1 MIDDPFYGQLPDGE
15 RPDIMLYIFPHLT
28 EFLAVDLRDDYSE
41 VVLMNTDEVFD
52 GDFFLGLEAEFSKTL
67 REGNIY
73 PFAHVINLPLRLE
86 EIVRSVAMTSILDK
100 LGVDTYDEE
109 ELPSVVVFIISGGA
123 LSMHSDKLINSLRD
137 LLKTYPGGSEISQ
150 WEGVISRLVADENRV
165 LQELSYQELTEA
177 LRDDSP
183 DYFTLWENRN

>member
-1 MIDDPFYGQLPDGE
+1 MIDDPFYGQMPDGE
-15 RPDIMLYIFPHLT
+15 RPDIMLYIFPHLR
-28 EFLAVDLRDDYSE
+28 EFLAVDLRDDTSE
-41 VVLMNTDEVFD
+41 VILMNSDDVFD
-52 GDFFLGLEAEFSKTL
+52 ADFFGGLEAEFSRTL

-86 EIVRSVAMTSILDK
+86 EIVRTVAMASILEK
-100 LGVDTYDEE
+100 LGVDSFDDEDM
-109 ELPSVVVFIISGGA
+109 PAVVVFIISGGA
-123 LSMHSDKLINSLRD
+123 LAMHSDKLIENLRELLNS
-137 LLKTYPGGSEISQ
+137 YPGGADITQ
-150 WEGVISRLVADENRV
+150 WEGVISRLVKEENQV

>member
-15 RPDIMLYIFPHLT
+15 RPDIMLYIFPHLR

-52 GDFFLGLEAEFSKTL
+52 GEFFIGLEAEFSKTL

-100 LGVDTYDEE
+100 LGVDTFDEE

-123 LSMHSDKLINSLRD
+123 LAMHSDKLVNSLRE
-137 LLKTYPGGSEISQ
+137 LLRTYPG
-150 WEGVISRLVADENRV
+150 VPR
-165 LQELSYQELTEA
+165 
-177 LRDDSP
+177 
-183 DYFTLWENRN
+183 

>member
-1 MIDDPFYGQLPDGE
+1 MIDDPFCGQLPDGE
-15 RPDIMLYIFPHLT
+15 RPDIMLYIFPHLK

-41 VVLMNTDEVFD
+41 VVLMHTDDVFD
-52 GDFFLGLEAEFSKTL
+52 GEFFQGLEAEFSKTL

-86 EIVRSVAMTSILDK
+86 ELVRSVAMSSILDK

-123 LSMHSDKLINSLRD
+123 LAMHSDKLVNSLRD
-137 LLKTYPGGSEISQ
+137 LLRTYPGGSEISH
-150 WEGVISRLVADENRV
+150 WEGVISRLVAEENRV